1 MATYNMI
8 PPPKQPWDKVTI
20 DFITDLPGSKDPVT
34 GVFSDAILVI
44 VDKLTKYTHFVP
56 CTKTVTIEQLG
67 YLVLDRL
74 VRYHGLPLAF
84 ITDRDKLFTSA
95 Y

>member
-1 MATYNMI
+1 M
-8 PPPKQPWDKVTI
+8 
-20 DFITDLPGSKDPVT
+20 DFITNLLGSKDPVI

-44 VDKLTKYTHFVP
+44 VNKLTKYTHFVP
-56 CTKTVTIEQLG
+56 YIKTIIAEQLG

-74 VRYHGLPLAF
+74 VRHYGLLLAF

>member
-1 MATYNMI
+1 M
-8 PPPKQPWDKVTI
+8 
-20 DFITDLPGSKDPVT
+20 DFIIDLPGSKDPVT

-56 CTKTVTIEQLG
+56 YTKTITIEQLG

-74 VRYHGLPLAF
+74 VRHHSLPLAF
-84 ITDRDKLFTSA
+84 ITDRDKLFTST